1 MMKELIDLQRGSK
14 ATCALILDSE
24 YEKLGQGVIMDANI
38 RDSFLFASPYQSPI
52 FKEQLEKK
60 SSLHDLTY
68 FIIRNMDELESEAQN
83 KFIGLIKDREF
94 DGYVL
99 PQNVIIILT
108 VRDKNNISKISSEL
122 YHFCVVAI

>member
-38 RDSFLFASPYQSPI
+38 RDSFLFASPYKLPI

-60 SSLHDLTY
+60 SSLHNLTY
-68 FIIRNMDELESEAQN
+68 FIIRNIDELECDNQN
-83 KFIGLIKDREF
+83 KFVGLIKDREF
-94 DGYVL
+94 DGYIL
-99 PQNVIIILT
+99 PQNVIIVLT
-108 VRDKNNISKISSEL
+108 IQEKNNISKISSEL